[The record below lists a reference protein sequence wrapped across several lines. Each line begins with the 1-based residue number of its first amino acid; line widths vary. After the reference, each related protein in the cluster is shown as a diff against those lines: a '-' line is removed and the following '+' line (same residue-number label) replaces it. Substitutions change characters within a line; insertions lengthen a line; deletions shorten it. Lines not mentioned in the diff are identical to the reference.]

1 MMQSYAQGPVDTPLL
16 EHTIGAALDRAA
28 NGWADKLA
36 LVSRHQRIRWTWAE
50 LNAEVDRIACGLLD
64 LGVVKGDRVGIWAP
78 NCAEWTVTQFATAR
92 IGAILVTVNPAYR
105 LSEVEYALNKVGC
118 SVLVTAPSFKSS
130 DYVGMLRE
138 LGPEKLPLLRTMV
151 VLGDRL
157 HEGFV
162 PWENL
167 RQEID
172 RAALDAA
179 AGGLDRHDAI
189 NIQFTSGTT
198 GFPKGATLTHHN
210 ILNNGFFTGRLT
222 KLTVEDRICIPV
234 PLYHCFGMVL
244 GNLASLTSGAAMI
257 YPSQAFDPQL
267 ALEAVQ
273 SESCTSLY
281 GVPTMFI
288 ALLSQ
293 DNLSDFDVT
302 SLRTGIMAGSPCPKA
317 TMEQVMDRLNM
328 NEVTIGYGMTET
340 SPLTTQTATDD
351 PLNERVSTVGRVH
364 PHAEA
369 KVVGPDGATVPI
381 GEQGEYCSRGYAVM
395 RGYWDDPEK
404 TAEAIDA
411 DGWMHSGDIATMDDK
426 GYVRI
431 TGRIKDMI
439 IRGGENIYPREIEE
453 YLLTHPAISDVQ
465 VFGVSDEKY
474 GEQVCAWIIPRSG
487 EQVAAEDVRDF
498 CRGQIAHYKVP
509 HHVKIVEG
517 FTMTVTGK
525 AQKFEMRKLM
535 EAELVGGNT
544 ALHNMIEEANYD

>member
-16 EHTIGAALDRAA
+16 EYTIGAALDHAA

-157 HEGFV
+157 HQGFV

-167 RQEID
+167 RQDID

-257 YPSQAFDPQL
+257 YPSEAFDPQL

-273 SESCTSLY
+273 SEGCTSLY

-293 DNLSDFDVT
+293 DNLSDFDVS

-369 KVVGPDGATVPI
+369 KVVGPDGSTVPI

-544 ALHNMIEEANYD
+544 ALHNMIEEANDD

>member
-1 MMQSYAQGPVDTPLL
+1 MQSYAQGPVETPLL
-16 EHTIGAALDRAA
+16 EYTIGAALDRAA

-78 NCAEWTVTQFATAR
+78 NCAEWTATQFATAR

-167 RQEID
+167 RQDID

-257 YPSQAFDPQL
+257 YPSEAFDPQL

-273 SESCTSLY
+273 SEGCTSLY

-369 KVVGPDGATVPI
+369 KVVGPDGSTVPI